1 MIDKIIHDID
11 ESREQENDGGKYM
24 SDIDITKILAHHYQ
38 LFSIF
43 K

>member
-1 MIDKIIHDID
+1 MTDKIIHD
-11 ESREQENDGGKYM
+11 SEQENDGGKYM
-24 SDIDITKILAHHYQ
+24 SDIDITKILAHHHQ